1 MNPKKYSSLIKVLYL
16 CNLQNKRLFDSA
28 IYLIKNV
35 LQEKMYDFEEK
46 KKNNLIFY
54 GVPQEPRETSEEL
67 R

>member
-1 MNPKKYSSLIKVLYL
+1 
-16 CNLQNKRLFDSA
+16 
-28 IYLIKNV
+28 
-35 LQEKMYDFEEK
+35 MYDFEEK